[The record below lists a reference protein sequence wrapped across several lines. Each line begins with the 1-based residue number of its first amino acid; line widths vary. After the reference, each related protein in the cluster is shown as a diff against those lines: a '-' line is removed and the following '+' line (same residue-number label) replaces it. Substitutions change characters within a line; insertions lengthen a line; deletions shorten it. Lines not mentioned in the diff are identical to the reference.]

1 MCRTRGMRLRCG
13 VSLVVSGITS
23 CTCSRVCLAKLVMK
37 RTPSLGPNH
46 ISKTGH
52 LSVFQHPDV

>member
-1 MCRTRGMRLRCG
+1 MCRTRSVRLGCG
-13 VSLVVSGITS
+13 VSLVVSGTTS

-37 RTPSLGPNH
+37 RTASPGPNN

-52 LSVFQHPDV
+52 LSVF